1 MSVKVKIIICLCI
14 LGCIIS
20 CVGIVITHQEY
31 NKVKEEALQY
41 QERIRAAEEK
51 YQSCAHDFAQ
61 LQVQLDTKQQEL
73 DALKKN

>member
-1 MSVKVKIIICLCI
+1 MSVKIKIIICLCI

-41 QERIRAAEEK
+41 QELIRAAEEK
-51 YQSCAHDFAQ
+51 YQSCAHDFTQ
-61 LQVQLDTKQQEL
+61 LQAQLDTKQQEL

>member
-1 MSVKVKIIICLCI
+1 MNAKVKIIICLCI

-31 NKVKEEALQY
+31 NKVKEEVQQC
-41 QERIRAAEEK
+41 QELTRAAEEK
-51 YQSCAHDFAQ
+51 YQSCTHDFAQ